1 MFISNSRKFIFIHLH
16 KCAGTSIEV
25 ALSRTLQW
33 NDILIGSTKEGEAM
47 QDSYIKLFGLRKHS
61 TAREVKEVVGD
72 EIWNEFFKFGTVRN
86 PYALAVSQYTYSL
99 QHLLAA
105 TQRLKMK
112 PWIEG
117 TFQALNHYSTWP
129 FTYPGVQA
137 LLATGSV
144 NSKFG
149 DFIRSSK
156 LAGWEGFSS
165 QRAQLGNCQGELIV
179 DQVLKVEAL
188 DGLWPGLCERLNLG
202 AIPLS
207 RENLSKDRALDF
219 RHFYKNPEDQAFVYE
234 RFREDFDFFDYARDL

>member
-1 MFISNSRKFIFIHLH
+1 MFISNSRKFIFIHLE

-47 QDSYIKLFGLRKHS
+47 QDSYKKLFGLEKHS

-72 EIWNEFFKFGTVRN
+72 VIWNEYFTFGTVRN
-86 PYALAVSQYTYSL
+86 PYSLAVSQYTYSL

-112 PWIEG
+112 PLIEG
-117 TFQALNHYSTWP
+117 SLPNLNHYNTWP
-129 FTYPGVQA
+129 YTYPGLQA
-137 LLATGSV
+137 LLATGGV

-156 LAGWEGFSS
+156 LTGWEGVNS
-165 QRAQLGNCQGELIV
+165 QRARLGNGQGELIV
-179 DQVLKVEAL
+179 DQVLKIEAL
-188 DGLWPGLCERLNLG
+188 DGLWPGLCERLNLS
-202 AIPLS
+202 AIPLGRVNPS
-207 RENLSKDRALDF
+207 TDGTMDF
-219 RHFYKNPEDQAFVYE
+219 RYFYRNPQDQAFVYE
-234 RFREDFDFFDYARDL
+234 KFREDFELFDYPRDL